1 MSETKGLLNPSSD
14 FVFANLF
21 GVEKH
26 KRVLVCLLNAIL
38 KGKPTIKS
46 IMLLNPQHKKQRKD
60 GKSTTLD
67 IEAVTD
73 NKTVVDI
80 EIQCKRDGNLVNRAF
95 YHQSRLIKDELDEGQ
110 SYDSSPNII
119 SIWLTDY
126 HETQRQHHTHEA
138 VYMFK
143 ANHLDGIE
151 IASEKTRIFVIELP
165 KVDLKKASIK
175 DMFSVWMFFLKNPEL
190 IPDEF
195 IKEVPEVHEA
205 LEELK
210 VMSMNKEFRA
220 AYNAHVKAQNDRRSR
235 EANAKEEGR
244 EEEKREMV
252 RRLLR
257 NNVDMDVI
265 ATSSGLSVDEI
276 KLLKGN

>member
-1 MSETKGLLNPSSD
+1 MAEGLLKPSSD

-26 KRVLVCLLNAIL
+26 KRALVCLLNAIL
-38 KGKPTIKS
+38 KGKPHIES
-46 IMLLNPQHKKQRKD
+46 ITLLNPQHKKQRKD

-67 IEAVTD
+67 VEARVD
-73 NKTVVDI
+73 DKTIVDI
-80 EIQCKRDGNLVNRAF
+80 EIQCERDGNLVNRAF
-95 YHQSRLIKDELDEGQ
+95 FHQSRMMKDELDEGQ
-110 SYDSSPNII
+110 SYDSCPDLV

-126 HETQRQHHTHEA
+126 HETERKHHTHEA

-143 ANHLDGIE
+143 PNHIDGIE

-165 KVDLKKASIK
+165 KVDLRKASIN
-175 DMFSVWMFFLKNPEL
+175 DMFTVWMFFLKNPEL

-195 IKEVPEVHEA
+195 ITKVPEVHEV

-220 AYNAHVKAQNDRRSR
+220 AYNAYIKAQNDRRSR
-235 EANAKEEGR
+235 EANAEARGKAEG
-244 EEEKREMV
+244 KREMAIG
-252 RRLLR
+252 LLKSG
-257 NNVDMDVI
+257 VDMDII
-265 ATSSGLSVDEI
+265 AQTSGLSVDEI
-276 KLLKGN
+276 KALR